1 MKKLVSFLALAVA
14 AVGALAHSVGEK
26 ISDGLF
32 SLGVRTGAI
41 LCAVPRASGIPEYGP
56 SGTINYSPEV
66 YSGKLVEK
74 FYRTTVFGEIAS
86 TDYEGE
92 IAGMGSNV
100 IIRTIPDVTVSD
112 YIIGAGLTPQYPSRN
127 SVTLSIDKAKSFNV
141 ALSTVDSR
149 QADLDLSDVFANDGS
164 IQLRIAADAD
174 MLETI
179 PADVSA
185 DNSGTTAGV
194 DSNDIDL
201 GSAAAPRS
209 ITAGTVIEL
218 FTDMGQ
224 VLDEQS
230 VSDEGRWVVCPP
242 WMINLIKNS
251 DLKIASLSGDGV
263 SILRNGKVG
272 EIDRFTIYQSR
283 NVLRQVSPAVCSYVP
298 FGHSAGLT
306 FAAQIV
312 ECQMIDN
319 PNDFGYLIRGL
330 MVYGF
335 EVIEPLYLGTAIVV
349 KGPAT

>member
-1 MKKLVSFLALAVA
+1 M
-14 AVGALAHSVGEK
+14 G
-26 ISDGLF
+26 
-32 SLGVRTGAI
+32 
-41 LCAVPRASGIPEYGP
+41 VPRASGVPEYGP
-56 SGTINYSPEV
+56 GGTINYNPEV

-74 FYRTTVFGEIAS
+74 FYKTTVFGEIAS

-92 IAGMGSNV
+92 IAGLGANV

-112 YIIGAGLTPQYPSRN
+112 YVIGEGLTPQYPSRN

-149 QADLDLSDVFANDGS
+149 QSDLDMADIFASDGS

-179 PADVSA
+179 PADVSS
-185 DNSGTTAGV
+185 DNQGTTAGA
-194 DSNDIDL
+194 DSGDIDL
-201 GSAAAPRS
+201 GSASSPRML
-209 ITAGTVIEL
+209 TAGNVVNL
-218 FTDMGQ
+218 FTDCGQ
-224 VLDEQS
+224 VLDEQN
-230 VSDEGRWVVCPP
+230 VSDEGRWIVVPP
-242 WMINLIKNS
+242 WLINLIKQS
-251 DLKIASLSGDGV
+251 DLKIASLAGDGV

-272 EIDRFTIYQSR
+272 EIDRFTVYQSR
-283 NVLRQVSPAVCSYVP
+283 NVLRQVSPATCNYVP

-330 MVYGF
+330 MVYGY
-335 EVIEPLYLGTAIVV
+335 EVIEPSYVGTAIVAKAPV
-349 KGPAT
+349 T

>member
-1 MKKLVSFLALAVA
+1 M
-14 AVGALAHSVGEK
+14 
-26 ISDGLF
+26 
-32 SLGVRTGAI
+32 GVQ
-41 LCAVPRASGIPEYGP
+41 RASGIPEYGP
-56 SGTINYSPEV
+56 GGTINYNPEI

-74 FYRTTVFGEIAS
+74 FYKTTVFGEIAS

-92 IAGMGSNV
+92 IAGMGANV
-100 IIRTIPDVTVSD
+100 IIRTVPDVTVSD
-112 YIIGAGLTPQYPSRN
+112 YVIGQGLTPQYPSRN

-149 QADLDLSDVFANDGS
+149 QSDLDMADIFANDGS

-174 MLETI
+174 MLEVI
-179 PADVSA
+179 PADVNA
-185 DNSGTTAGV
+185 DNQGTTAGQ

-201 GSAAAPRS
+201 GSASVPRQLSAAN
-209 ITAGTVIEL
+209 VVEL

-224 VLDEQS
+224 VLDEQN
-230 VSDEGRWVVCPP
+230 VSDEGRWAVVPP
-242 WMINLIKNS
+242 WLVNLVKNS
-251 DLKIASLSGDGV
+251 DLKIASLAGDGV
-263 SILRNGKVG
+263 SILRNGKIG

-283 NVLRQVSPAVCSYVP
+283 NVLRQTSPASCSYVP

-330 MVYGF
+330 MVYGY
-335 EVIEPLYLGTAIVV
+335 EVIEPQYLGTAIVA
-349 KGPAT
+349 KAPAT

>member
-1 MKKLVSFLALAVA
+1 M
-14 AVGALAHSVGEK
+14 G
-26 ISDGLF
+26 
-32 SLGVRTGAI
+32 
-41 LCAVPRASGIPEYGP
+41 VPRASGLPDYGP
-56 SGTINYSPEV
+56 AGTINFIPEI

-74 FYRTTVFGEIAS
+74 FYKTTVFGEIAS

-92 IAGMGSNV
+92 IAGYGAQV
-100 IIRTIPDVTVSD
+100 KIRTIPDVTVSD
-112 YIIGAGLTPQYPSRN
+112 YVVGAGLSAQYPTNN
-127 SVTLSIDKAKSFNV
+127 SVTLAIDQAKSFAV

-149 QADLDLSDVFANDGS
+149 QSDLDMADIFANDGS

-194 DSNDIDL
+194 DSNDINL
-201 GSAAAPRS
+201 GDSSTPVT
-209 ITAGTVIEL
+209 ITKTNIVDFIVDCGTV
-218 FTDMGQ
+218 M
-224 VLDEQS
+224 DEQN
-230 VSDEGRWVVCPP
+230 VSDEGRWFVLPP
-242 WMINLIKNS
+242 WAIALVKKS
-251 DLKIASLSGDGV
+251 DLRIASLAGDGV

-283 NVLRQVSPAVCSYVP
+283 NLLRQTSPGPATYAM

-319 PNDFGYLIRGL
+319 PNDFGYIIRGL
-330 MVYGF
+330 MVFGY
-335 EVIEPLYLGTAIVV
+335 EVIGPNYIGTAVIRR
-349 KGPAT
+349 G

>member
-1 MKKLVSFLALAVA
+1 MPVQ
-14 AVGALAHSVGEK
+14 
-26 ISDGLF
+26 
-32 SLGVRTGAI
+32 
-41 LCAVPRASGIPEYGP
+41 RASGIPEYGP
-56 SGTINYSPEV
+56 GGTINYNPEI

-74 FYRTTVFGEIAS
+74 FYKTTVFGEIAS

-112 YIIGAGLTPQYPSRN
+112 YVIGQGLTPQYPQRN
-127 SVTLSIDKAKSFNV
+127 SVTLSISQAKSFNV

-149 QADLDLSDVFANDGS
+149 QSDLDMADIFANDGS

-174 MLETI
+174 MLEVI
-179 PADVSA
+179 PSDVAAENSGANAGNDSA
-185 DNSGTTAGV
+185 DINLGT
-194 DSNDIDL
+194 
-201 GSAAAPRS
+201 AAAPLEIS
-209 ITAGTVIEL
+209 SVNVVNL
-218 FTDMGQ
+218 FTNMGQ
-224 VLDEQS
+224 ILDEQS
-230 VSDEGRWVVCPP
+230 VADEGRWAVCPP
-242 WMINLIKNS
+242 WLINLIKNS
-251 DLKIASLSGDGV
+251 DLKIASLAGDGV

-283 NVLRQVSPAVCSYVP
+283 NVLQQISPARCSYVP

-330 MVYGF
+330 MVYGY
-335 EVIEPLYLGTAIVV
+335 EVVEPNYLGTAIVQ
-349 KGPAT
+349 KSSATG

>member
-1 MKKLVSFLALAVA
+1 MA
-14 AVGALAHSVGEK
+14 G
-26 ISDGLF
+26 
-32 SLGVRTGAI
+32 
-41 LCAVPRASGIPEYGP
+41 VPRASGVPDYGP
-56 SGTINYSPEV
+56 SGTVNFDPEV

-74 FYRTTVFGEIAS
+74 FYKTTVLAEIAS

-92 IAGMGSNV
+92 IAGFGAQV
-100 IIRTIPDVTVSD
+100 KIRTIPDVTVSD
-112 YIIGAGLTPQYPSRN
+112 YVIGAGLTAQYPTNN
-127 SVTLSIDKAKSFNV
+127 SVTLAIDQAKSFAV

-149 QADLDLSDVFANDGS
+149 QSDLNLADIFANDGS
-164 IQLRIAADAD
+164 IQLKIAADAD

-185 DNSGTTAGV
+185 DNQGKTAGA

-201 GSAAAPRS
+201 GDSSSPVAITSANVVQK
-209 ITAGTVIEL
+209 IVDCGT
-218 FTDMGQ
+218 
-224 VLDEQS
+224 VLDEQN
-230 VSDEGRWVVCPP
+230 VSDEGRWFVAPP
-242 WMINLIKNS
+242 WFIALIKNS
-251 DLKIASLSGDGV
+251 DLKIASLAGDGV

-283 NVLRQVSPAVCSYVP
+283 NLLRQTSPGPATYCM

-319 PNDFGYLIRGL
+319 PNDFGYIIRGL

-335 EVIEPLYLGTAIVV
+335 EVIGPNYVGTLVAK
-349 KGPAT
+349 KG